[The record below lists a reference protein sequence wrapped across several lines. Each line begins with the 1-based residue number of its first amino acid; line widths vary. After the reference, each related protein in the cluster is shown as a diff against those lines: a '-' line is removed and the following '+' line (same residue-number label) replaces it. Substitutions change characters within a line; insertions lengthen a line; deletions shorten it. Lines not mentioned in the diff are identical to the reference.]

1 MPITIEISGES
12 LRDITFSTADLMREI
27 GLLARETIYRRTIT
41 GVGVNRPFRSYSPG
55 YARWKTKN
63 LGSASPVNLQVSG
76 QMLNAMQIVEV
87 TDKSVSIGF
96 L

>member
-12 LRDITFSTADLMREI
+12 LRDITFSTTDLMREV
-27 GLLARETIYRRTIT
+27 GLLAREKIYRRTIT
-41 GVGVNRPFRSYSPG
+41 GLGVNRPFQSYSSG
-55 YARWKTKN
+55 YAKWKAKH

-96 L
+96 V